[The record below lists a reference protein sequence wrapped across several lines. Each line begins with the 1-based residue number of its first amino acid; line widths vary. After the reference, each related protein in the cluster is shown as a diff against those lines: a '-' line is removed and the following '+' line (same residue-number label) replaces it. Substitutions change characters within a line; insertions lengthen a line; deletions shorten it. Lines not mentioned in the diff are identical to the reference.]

1 MCGMRTIIAALF
13 ALTVLVP
20 VPVIAQQA
28 GAPNT
33 LTAAEQKD
41 GFELLFDG
49 KTLDKFI
56 VPADQS
62 KVWRVVNGVIRN
74 EQAAPG
80 ATILTK
86 EDFANFVLRA
96 EFRAHPGVNSALM
109 LRQGRPQPAGYELQ
123 IRDKLLTDRTGG
135 SYLTGSIVNVQ
146 NAPEGTKII
155 PNQWNTF
162 EATLN
167 GDHIVVLYNGTKVVD
182 VRDSRRTT
190 GAIGLQSAHPEDPAG
205 AFIEFRN
212 LKLKRLPASQVAQ
225 NPAPIFQ
232 EPQTIPLWQGRAPGA
247 LGDAPEDIPTLTMYM
262 PPNTIGPMT
271 AVIVAPGGGYRTLSM
286 NKEGR
291 IPATYLNSLGIA
303 AFVLKYRLGSK
314 YHHPIELGDIQR
326 AIRTVRAR
334 AAEWHI
340 APERIGV
347 MGFSAGGHLASH
359 ASTQFDG
366 GSAEAADAIDR
377 ESSRANFAILAYPVI
392 SLSEAWTHQGSRTY
406 LLGEK
411 ADVELARRLS
421 TDTQVTSRTP
431 PTFLFHTNAD
441 ASVPVENSVHYFLA
455 LRKAGVPAEM
465 HIFKDGPHGVGLPMN
480 DAALSE
486 WPKLLANW
494 MRASGVL

>member
-1 MCGMRTIIAALF
+1 MA
-13 ALTVLVP
+13 
-20 VPVIAQQA
+20 AQQPL
-28 GAPNT
+28 PNT

-49 KTLDKFI
+49 KSLDKFI
-56 VPADQS
+56 VPADQA
-62 KVWRVVNGVIRN
+62 KVWRVVNGVVRN

-86 EDFANFVLRA
+86 EDFGNFVVRA

-135 SYLTGSIVNVQ
+135 GFLTGSIVNVQ
-146 NAPEGTKII
+146 NAPEGTRII
-155 PNQWNTF
+155 PGQWNTF
-162 EATLN
+162 EATLD
-167 GDHIVVLYNGTKVVD
+167 GDHIVVLYNGAKVID
-182 VRDSRRTT
+182 VRDTRRTT

-212 LKLKRLPASQVAQ
+212 LRVKRLPANQAAQVAG
-225 NPAPIFQ
+225 PILQ
-232 EPQTIPLWQGRAPGA
+232 EPQTVPLWTGRAPGA
-247 LGDAPEDIPTLTMYM
+247 LGDAPEDVPTITIYM
-262 PPNTIGPMT
+262 PPNTTGPMS

-291 IPATYLNSLGIA
+291 LPAAYLNSLGIA
-303 AFVLKYRLGSK
+303 AFVLKYRLGPR
-314 YHHPIELGDIQR
+314 YHHPIELGDMQR
-326 AIRTVRAR
+326 AIRTVRSR

-347 MGFSAGGHLASH
+347 MGFSAGGHLAST
-359 ASTQFDG
+359 ASTHADG
-366 GSAEAADAIDR
+366 GAAEAADDIDR
-377 ESSRANFAILAYPVI
+377 ASSRANFAILGYPVI
-392 SLSEAWTHQGSRTY
+392 SLTEAWTHPGSRTN

-411 ADVELARRLS
+411 ADAELARRLS

-441 ASVPVENSVHYFLA
+441 TAVPVENSVHYFLA

-465 HIFKDGPHGVGLPMN
+465 HIFKDGAHGVGMPMN
-480 DAALSE
+480 DSALSE
-486 WPKLLANW
+486 WPKVLANW
-494 MRASGVL
+494 LRASGFLN